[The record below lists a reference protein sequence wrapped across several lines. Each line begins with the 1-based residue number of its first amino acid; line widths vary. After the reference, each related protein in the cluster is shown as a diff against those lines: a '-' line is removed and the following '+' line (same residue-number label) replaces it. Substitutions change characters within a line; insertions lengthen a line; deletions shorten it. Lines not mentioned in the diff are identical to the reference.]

1 MTNPLVAEK
10 NKQIAYLFGLSFSLG
25 KGRDFVGQAVVLE
38 KLADLLKKNH
48 DFVGQAN
55 VLKKLAHSL
64 QRKIRVLDYLAFFK
78 ENAELL
84 VKIGDDEFP
93 GKANCIALHTSY
105 GDIMVKKGHII
116 ARYGVFVSSAQIWA
130 EKVNVTIIRDNVL
143 RKAES
148 VEREV
153 IVGDLKN
160 RLSSLVDSYKKN
172 YPNHKIPDQ
181 WIQ

>member
-1 MTNPLVAEK
+1 
-10 NKQIAYLFGLSFSLG
+10 
-25 KGRDFVGQAVVLE
+25 
-38 KLADLLKKNH
+38 
-48 DFVGQAN
+48 
-55 VLKKLAHSL
+55 
-64 QRKIRVLDYLAFFK
+64 
-78 ENAELL
+78 
-84 VKIGDDEFP
+84 
-93 GKANCIALHTSY
+93 
-105 GDIMVKKGHII
+105 MVKKGHII